1 MLLTVAALLRSH
13 VENVEDVVAVDSVG
27 VVQNIDGL
35 ILKVSFAP
43 SQQRSSYPDKTQVI
57 HN

>member
-35 ILKVSFAP
+35 ILKVYFCLYGP
-43 SQQRSSYPDKTQVI
+43 FNKF
-57 HN
+57 